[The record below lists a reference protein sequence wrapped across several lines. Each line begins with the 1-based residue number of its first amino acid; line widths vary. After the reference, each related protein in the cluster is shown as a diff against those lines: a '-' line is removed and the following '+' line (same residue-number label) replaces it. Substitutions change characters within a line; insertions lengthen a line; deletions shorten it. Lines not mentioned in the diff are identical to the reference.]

1 MRRITATI
9 IKEWHTLRRDLS
21 GLALLF
27 IMPVL
32 LIIIMALVQ
41 DAPFKDYTDVKYDV
55 LFIDNDKGKVA
66 DYLKEGLSES
76 KQFTLIE
83 KLGDSVLTENLL
95 KKKIQKGQYSIGI
108 IIPQGITAEIVN
120 SANLIANEMGK
131 YMGISNT
138 LPHRETR
145 ENVNIQVLFDP
156 VSKPTFRMA
165 ILNAVEK
172 FTSKVQSEIVI
183 QRISKLSTQSGS
195 EDTTTFDMQK
205 HLNAV
210 KVKEISSSVQPTMAN
225 KMNSVQHNVPAW
237 AIFGM
242 FFMIMVIAESMINE
256 RIQGSWTRLKLIP
269 GSQVQVLLG
278 KTSFYILLAICQF
291 FAMMLVGIYLMPLFG
306 LPSLYLPHSYHLLL
320 WMVVSIALCA
330 TSMGIL
336 IGTVFRTT
344 NQALPVA
351 AISVVILSAV
361 GGVWVPIEVLPSSL
375 KAISVISP
383 MRWALSGINNVLIR
397 EAGFSQLILPSG
409 LLLLGSGIFLFSAWI
424 IERKR
429 TSE

>member
-1 MRRITATI
+1 MRRISATL
-9 IKEWHTLRRDLS
+9 IKEWHTVRRDLS

-27 IMPVL
+27 IMPVM

-41 DAPFKDYTDVKYDV
+41 DAPFKDYKDVKYDV
-55 LFIDNDKGKVA
+55 LFLNEDKGKVA
-66 DYLKEGLSES
+66 DFLQNGLTES
-76 KQFTLIE
+76 KQFSLIE
-83 KLGDSVLTENLL
+83 KIKDSLL
-95 KKKIQKGQYSIGI
+95 SEEIIKEKIQKGHYSIGI
-108 IIPQGITAEIVN
+108 IIPKGTTAEIVN
-120 SANLIANEMGK
+120 SANLIANELGK
-131 YMGISNT
+131 YMGISQT
-138 LPHRETR
+138 LPHRESR
-145 ENVNIQVLFDP
+145 ENVNIQVIFDP

-183 QRISKLSTQSGS
+183 QRISRLSSQSTS
-195 EDTTTFDMQK
+195 TDTATFDMEK

-210 KVKEISSSVQPTMAN
+210 KVKEVSSSTEPKVEQ

-242 FFMIMVIAESMINE
+242 FFMIMVIAESIINE

-269 GSQVQVLLG
+269 GSQIQVLLG

-291 FAMMLVGIYLMPLFG
+291 FVMMMVGLYLMPLFG
-306 LPSLYLPHSYHLLL
+306 LPSLHIPNNYHLLL
-320 WMVVSIALCA
+320 WMVFSIALCA
-330 TSMGIL
+330 TALGIL
-336 IGTVFRTT
+336 IGTIFRTT

-361 GGVWVPIEVLPSSL
+361 GGVWVPIEVLPPSL

-397 EAGFSQLILPSG
+397 EGGFSQLILPSG
-409 LLLLGSGIFLFSAWI
+409 LLLLGSGICLLAAWF
-424 IERKR
+424 IEHKR
-429 TSE
+429 TNE